1 MNKAAQQLAKLA
13 IKKRYGG
20 MTKEQIREV
29 MTAMSKLAAKKRI
42 EKARLKNKT

>member
-1 MNKAAQQLAKLA
+1 MNKAAQQLGRLAAK
-13 IKKRYGG
+13 KKYAG

-42 EKARLKNKT
+42 EKARLKNKI